1 MRRRT
6 PPVLATVLATVVL
19 ALMVT
24 GCGAGEPTAEVATDA
39 GGSST
44 PSPTSP
50 EPTTL
55 SQPTQPTQGTT
66 VPPSEGLEK
75 VRVVGE
81 LVQVGDCTV
90 VEDDNAITWT
100 ITGDRAAG
108 LEAGDRVQVT
118 GTPDLT
124 ALGCGGPVVR
134 ASVVAVV
141 G

>member
-6 PPVLATVLATVVL
+6 PPVLATALL
-19 ALMVT
+19 ALVVT
-24 GCGAGEPTAEVATDA
+24 GCGAGERATEVATDA
-39 GGSST
+39 RDLST
-44 PSPTSP
+44 ASL

-55 SQPTQPTQGTT
+55 SQPTQGTT

-81 LVQVGDCTV
+81 VAQVGNCTV

-100 ITGDRAAG
+100 ITGDRAAS
-108 LEAGDRVQVT
+108 LEVGDRVQVT
-118 GTPDLT
+118 GTPDLV

-134 ASVVAVV
+134 ASVVTVV